1 LIGLGFPPGYFLDH
15 SAANQKSARSA
26 MKPAENT
33 KIAPGEAI
41 NELVSP
47 LLPVFPSQSE
57 NPIEALEDFASVL
70 ELLLD
75 NAFSGIILC
84 DRESRILYMNR
95 FYAELLGT
103 DRKDAVGKHIREY
116 FPKSRLPTVLETGRM
131 ELGKRCSLRADIAL
145 LVNRVPI
152 KTNGQTIGVVL
163 QTIFKDLREIN
174 DLMGRLQLLEKEV
187 KFYKRGLK
195 SVLSATYNFD
205 SIIGNNGALL
215 DAKTVAEKYA
225 RTDSPVLI
233 LGATGTG
240 KELFAHA
247 IHNASPRKGGA
258 FVCVN
263 CAAIPK
269 ELLES
274 ELFGYETGAFTGAR
288 RKGKAGKI
296 ELADKGTLFLDEI
309 GDLPHNAQAKLLRVL
324 ETRKVERLGGLKT
337 LNVDFRLVASTN
349 RNLREMIENDHFRE
363 DLFYRMN
370 TLSVEIPSLS
380 ERAEDIPALVHHFI
394 HTQERPGLEV
404 DHAASEMLKAYAW
417 PGNVRELKNVI
428 ERAVSLTEKDTIELE
443 HLPCEVKE
451 FSCRTPQA
459 WESSTGSLSM
469 ALSRCERDI
478 LEEALRVT
486 NRNMSKTAKLLGISR
501 STLYEKCKAHKI

>member
-1 LIGLGFPPGYFLDH
+1 
-15 SAANQKSARSA
+15 
-26 MKPAENT
+26 MKPVRKSKTE
-33 KIAPGEAI
+33 PREAI
-41 NELVSP
+41 NQVVSP
-47 LLPVFPSQSE
+47 LLPAFSCRGE
-57 NPIEALEDFASVL
+57 NPEEALGDFASVL

-84 DRESRILYMNR
+84 DRNSKILFMNR

-103 DRKDAVGKHIREY
+103 DREAAVGKHIREY
-116 FPKSRLPTVLETGRM
+116 FPESRLPAVVETGRM

-145 LVNRVPI
+145 LVNRVPV
-152 KTNGQTIGVVL
+152 KSNGKTIGVVL

-174 DLMGRLQLLEKEV
+174 DLMGRLSLLEKEV
-187 KFYKRGLK
+187 NFYKRGLK
-195 SVLSATYNFD
+195 SVLSATYYFD
-205 SIIGNNGALL
+205 SIIGKNSALVA
-215 DAKTVAEKYA
+215 AKKMAGKYA

-247 IHNASPRKGGA
+247 IHNASRRKGGA

-288 RKGKAGKI
+288 RKGKAGKV
-296 ELADKGTLFLDEI
+296 ELAHKGTLFLDEI
-309 GDLPHNAQAKLLRVL
+309 GELPYNAQAKLLRVL

-337 LNVDFRLVASTN
+337 LEVDFRLVASTN
-349 RNLREMIENDHFRE
+349 RNLRKMIENNQFRE

-370 TLSVEIPSLS
+370 TLSIEIPPLS
-380 ERAEDIPALVHHFI
+380 ERADDIPELVNHFVRI
-394 HTQERPGLEV
+394 QERPGLKMGR
-404 DHAASEMLKAYAW
+404 AALEMLKRYAW

-428 ERAVSLTEKDTIELE
+428 ERAASLAENGDIDLE
-443 HLPCEVKE
+443 HLPFEIREFNCEV
-451 FSCRTPQA
+451 PQGRQP
-459 WESSTGSLSM
+459 SMGPLSV
-469 ALSRCERDI
+469 ALSRCERDV
-478 LEEALRVT
+478 LKEALSVT
-486 NRNMSKTAKLLGISR
+486 NKNMSKAAKLLGISR
-501 STLYEKCKAHKI
+501 STLYEKCKVHEL